1 MRFVRRFVIE
11 NVRASVRKLDS
22 GRHTCYDSTMS
33 TKYTKQILEDA
44 VKNSLSYS
52 GVLRYLN
59 LRQAG
64 GTQSHLIKKIKAFE
78 IDTSHFKSQ
87 GWNKGNISPGRK
99 NAKEILIL
107 LSDGSN
113 RAKRHQLL
121 RAMIESGLTYKC
133 ECGIVD
139 TWQEKEIVLEID
151 HIDGNWLDNRI
162 ENLRFLCPNCH
173 SQQKNTNMPHKYRQ

>member
-1 MRFVRRFVIE
+1 MDHLMHDPCGLG
-11 NVRASVRKLDS
+11 RKLDS

-33 TKYTKQILEDA
+33 TKYTKEILEDA

-173 SQQKNTNMPHKYRQ
+173 SQQKDTNMPHKYRQ